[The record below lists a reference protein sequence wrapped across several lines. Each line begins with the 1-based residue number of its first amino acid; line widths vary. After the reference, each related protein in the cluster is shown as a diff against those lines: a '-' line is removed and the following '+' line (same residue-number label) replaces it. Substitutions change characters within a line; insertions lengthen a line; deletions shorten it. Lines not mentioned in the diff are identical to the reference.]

1 MSNKSSNIKE
11 RVLQIPECKGITKQ
25 DFFKKIGMSYG
36 NFTGKS
42 KETPLNSNAISNIS
56 SMYPDINLDWLING
70 NGEMTNSSNLKL
82 KDKSIHNITK
92 ILLERNDE
100 LMKDPVFRQ
109 YIKSNIDILDIEE
122 EENELK
128 EKKRIIKEKLIERLK
143 SNEKL

>member
-109 YIKSNIDILDIEE
+109 YIKSNI
-122 EENELK
+122 
-128 EKKRIIKEKLIERLK
+128 
-143 SNEKL
+143 